1 MSNLSKDFHDFK
13 QLYDYYPYRKEVE
26 TTVRFSEELS
36 QADEASSA
44 LFRIATDE
52 TIFYPEGGG
61 QPGDTGEFILDDGS
75 SINILDTRYEL
86 VDDEA
91 IIFHYAS
98 EPLPE
103 GSKILQKIDWERR
116 FTHMQQHSSE
126 HILSGLVHNK
136 YGYMNVG
143 FHLGREAT
151 TIDFSGPLN
160 YEEMQEIVAEANRL
174 IWKNNTIT
182 ATVYTAQE
190 AREIE
195 YRSKIEL
202 DNLVRLIDIPGA
214 DLCACCGTHVKATG
228 DVGLI
233 VCTSVES
240 YKSGTRITMLAGT
253 RAFKHVRADQEVI
266 NELKIQLNSPTEE
279 LNEAVDRLSSKIN
292 ELEALNENTAN
303 SIWNKTI
310 SKLNPTSLLVLDE
323 EIFTPK
329 IIKRL
334 FKNIPEDKTTLLVLK
349 ENENSFNFYLYEN
362 MEKYN
367 SAASAFTLLKAKY
380 NARGGGSSDLTQGQ
394 IPRDNIPSMKIFPD
408 TLARELNLDLAR
420 I

>member
-1 MSNLSKDFHDFK
+1 
-13 QLYDYYPYRKEVE
+13 
-26 TTVRFSEELS
+26 
-36 QADEASSA
+36 
-44 LFRIATDE
+44 
-52 TIFYPEGGG
+52 
-61 QPGDTGEFILDDGS
+61 
-75 SINILDTRYEL
+75 
-86 VDDEA
+86 
-91 IIFHYAS
+91 
-98 EPLPE
+98 
-103 GSKILQKIDWERR
+103 
-116 FTHMQQHSSE
+116 
-126 HILSGLVHNK
+126 
-136 YGYMNVG
+136 
-143 FHLGREAT
+143 
-151 TIDFSGPLN
+151 
-160 YEEMQEIVAEANRL
+160 
-174 IWKNNTIT
+174 
-182 ATVYTAQE
+182 
-190 AREIE
+190 
-195 YRSKIEL
+195 
-202 DNLVRLIDIPGA
+202 
-214 DLCACCGTHVKATG
+214 
-228 DVGLI
+228 
-233 VCTSVES
+233 
-240 YKSGTRITMLAGT
+240 MLAGT